1 MDNWTDCGTQVYGR
15 VTVTVYRPTLTHEER
30 KAREEQVRAAL
41 KHLGRKQQKREA
53 ANA

>member
-30 KAREEQVRAAL
+30 KARE
-41 KHLGRKQQKREA
+41 
-53 ANA
+53 

>member
-1 MDNWTDCGTQVYGR
+1 MDNRTDCGTQVYGR
-15 VTVTVYRPTLTHEER
+15 VTVYRPTLTHEER

-41 KHLGRKQQKREA
+41 KHLGRQKQKREA